1 MKKISFLLFLVTI
14 AFSYSVHSQCVECT
28 GSTSNGT
35 NASAIGSNNSAD
47 GGGSIVM
54 GTDVHTGSYGTNTI
68 AIGGMVESTGP
79 YSFVFGTGAAAY
91 SGKRLVNSIPNTLM
105 IGFNS
110 TKPTLFVSASAT
122 SFEYNKTGKV
132 GIGNVTSPLAKLHLR
147 ADEEEIAAMFIE
159 PNVWDDG
166 TVIGGGGIELGD
178 KGESTFNPMG
188 AYLLLGNENHG
199 IGALNHIGL
208 IFNTET
214 NFIFNYGRVG
224 INTAEP
230 GYNLD
235 VAGDINF
242 SGNLY
247 KNGVLLNDSPWE
259 RLGNNIVYEQGKVG
273 IGTTNFTGDYGLY
286 VNNGILTSE
295 VMVLNPA
302 VWYDLVFENSY
313 PLMSISDLEV
323 YIETNKKLPDVPSE
337 KTVMENGYGLVEMNG
352 ILLKKIEELTL
363 YIIEQQKQLSKL
375 SQRVEDLN
383 KSKE

>member
-1 MKKISFLLFLVTI
+1 MTLSITI
-14 AFSYSVHSQCVECT
+14 VFGQITTVNNNVNLSKF
-28 GSTSNGT
+28 
-35 NASAIGSNNSAD
+35 ASAIGKDNSSTGYYSTAIGRYNLATGNGSFSFGFTNNTVSD
-47 GGGSIVM
+47 YS
-54 GTDVHTGSYGTNTI
+54 I
-68 AIGGMVESTGP
+68 AIGSYLKTTGN
-79 YSFVFGTGAAAY
+79 
-91 SGKRLVNSIPNTLM
+91 NSIIIGSGLQNTPMENYIANSVM
-105 IGFNS
+105 IGGFSNL
-110 TKPTLFVSASAT
+110 PTLLVIGSSGMGT
-122 SFEYNKTGKV
+122 TGQV
-132 GIGNVTSPLAKLHLR
+132 GIGNTGLPLAKLHLR

-166 TVIGGGGIELGD
+166 TVIGGGGIELSD

-214 NFIFNYGRVG
+214 NFIFNHGRVG